1 MHFQSLKNTHTFWYN
16 TKFQWGT
23 VAIYNWTWTDTQ
35 YVTIDQCQKKYVV
48 NYRRRY
54 GSIRKWTL
62 QSNTYFTH
70 QKLVSVLKV
79 SNYDASTFNNYH
91 AAICRYKTSCTNK
104 STRLRHS
111 NEAKNLLRKT
121 WLWHSN
127 QADHGSPCQQKL
139 NSRSY
144 DLSNSII
151 ENLLIITMNFRGA

>member
-1 MHFQSLKNTHTFWYN
+1 MRYSCHLQLDLDRRSDSMSQLIGVK
-16 TKFQWGT
+16 
-23 VAIYNWTWTDTQ
+23 
-35 YVTIDQCQKKYVV
+35 VV
-48 NYRRRY
+48 NYGRRY

-139 NSRSY
+139 NSWRSY